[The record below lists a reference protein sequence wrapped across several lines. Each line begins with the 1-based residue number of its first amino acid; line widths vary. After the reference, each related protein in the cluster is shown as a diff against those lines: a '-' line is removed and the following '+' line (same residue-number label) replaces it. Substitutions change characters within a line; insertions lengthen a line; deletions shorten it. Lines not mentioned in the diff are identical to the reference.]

1 MAQSGGIEDVVGLVL
16 LGGAAYVGWSIY
28 QSYVAAQQAATA
40 AATTATTAPPATAA
54 ATTATTAPPATP
66 ATPAPS
72 STPTIVIPANFSV
85 TPDIN
90 GAYKGT
96 VTYNGQPATLDVIL
110 ANAGNTSG
118 VVWNANGQ
126 DITSI
131 LGPANVTTLVNAYQA
146 AVNQQT
152 VTGNLSGLG
161 QVRVPTAVIPRRVIQ
176 VPPVML
182 RQRAI

>member
-40 AATTATTAPPATAA
+40 AAAAA
-54 ATTATTAPPATP
+54 ATTPPAASTSTSPATSATP

-131 LGPANVTTLVNAYQA
+131 LGPANVSTLVTAYQA

-161 QVRVPTAVIPRRVIQ
+161 QVRVPTAVIPRRVIH
-176 VPPVML
+176 PPVML
-182 RQRAI
+182 RRRAI